1 MLDED
6 FIIQLLDENT
16 DLRIK
21 NMKLEKENTK
31 LRQLLQ
37 GLHAEVLIQS
47 LRRKV
52 HED

>member
-6 FIIQLLDENT
+6 FTIQLLDENT
-16 DLRIK
+16 DLIIK
-21 NMKLEKENTK
+21 NMKLESENVR

-37 GLHAEVLIQS
+37 GLQAEVLTQS